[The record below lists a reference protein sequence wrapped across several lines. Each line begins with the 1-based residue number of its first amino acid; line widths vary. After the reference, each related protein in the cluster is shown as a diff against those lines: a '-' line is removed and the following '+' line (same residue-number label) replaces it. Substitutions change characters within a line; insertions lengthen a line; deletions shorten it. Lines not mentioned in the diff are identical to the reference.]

1 MNWDAIGA
9 IAELLGAMGVTASLI
24 YLATQMRQNT
34 RAMRAGAYQEVL
46 NQRDS
51 AMLPLMQDGKLA
63 HLCSRGTA
71 NLDDLS
77 EVEKIRFEVW
87 IFTVMSSSDNIYYK

>member
-9 IAELLGAMGVTASLI
+9 IAELLGAVGVIASLV

-34 RAMRAGAYQEVL
+34 RAMRASAYQEVL

-51 AMLPLMQDGKLA
+51 VMLPLMQDGELA
-63 HLCSRGTA
+63 QLCSRGVA
-71 NLDDLS
+71 NLDDALL
-77 EVEKIRFEVW
+77 
-87 IFTVMSSSDNIYYK
+87 